1 MFDDPDALAS
11 SDRRHYAEC
20 TDCQAGYAGMADDA
34 RAVATLLAAPDLK
47 VDAASAF
54 ERVQAAPAAKPR
66 LGFTLPILRP
76 ASRTMFAGLAA
87 AALLVVVVATP
98 FANVLPLFLPN
109 TVEADPLKLTDI
121 QAPSTRGDSGCNTI

>member
-1 MFDDPDALAS
+1 MFDDPDALTS

-20 TDCQAGYAGMADDA
+20 TDCQARYAGMADDA

-66 LGFTLPILRP
+66 LGFTLPLLRP

-87 AALLVVVVATP
+87 AALLVGGVASA
-98 FANVLPLFLPN
+98 FANLLRLFRPK
-109 TVEADPLKLTDI
+109 TVEAVPVQHTDS
-121 QAPSTRGDSGCNTI
+121 QHLHAPGAYAAKP